1 MNSRAF
7 CLTLL
12 STIAITI
19 AASLPAQAQRARV
32 FVSVNGN
39 DGNPCTAVS
48 PCRTFQAAH
57 DAVLAEGEISVLDTG
72 GYGTL
77 IINKAISIVAIGVQA
92 SIAVPSFGTGITI
105 NANFGD
111 SVSLRGLIL
120 DGQGN
125 GENGIVFNTGLS
137 LEVVDCVVRNMV
149 AAGLTFSAKATT
161 TQQLIVSNS
170 YFAGNHEDGV
180 HIQTTNLG
188 TLAAAIDRTTFYG
201 NQGNGL
207 AVNGAGGSGGLFV
220 AVTDSVAANN
230 GNNNSGVAGGF
241 CVASGL
247 GFGSVSNLSLTHC
260 LVEGNIIGISSF
272 GSRSTLWLAQSTL
285 TANATGFS
293 INGGLISSYGDNYI
307 TANGPNIG
315 SLTPVGK
322 Q

>member
-1 MNSRAF
+1 MKSRAF
-7 CLTLL
+7 CFLL
-12 STIAITI
+12 ATIAISI
-19 AASLPAQAQRARV
+19 AARLPAEAQRARV

-57 DAVLAEGEISVLDTG
+57 DAVLAGGEISVLDTG

-77 IINKAISIVAIGVQA
+77 IINKAISIVAVGVQA
-92 SIAVPSFGTGITI
+92 SIAIPFGATGITI
-105 NANFGD
+105 NAPFGD

-137 LEVVDCVVRNMV
+137 LEVVDCAVRNMTST
-149 AAGLTFSAKATT
+149 GLTYSAEATT

-170 YFAGNHEDGV
+170 YFAGNQTDGV
-180 HIQTTNLG
+180 LIQTTNVG
-188 TLAAAIDRTTFYG
+188 TLAAAIDRTIFYG
-201 NQGNGL
+201 NRGDGL
-207 AVNGAGGSGGLFV
+207 QVNGAGGTGGLFV

-230 GNNNSGVAGGF
+230 GNNNSGNAGGF
-241 CVASGL
+241 SLVTGV
-247 GFGSVSNLSLTHC
+247 GFGSVSTLSLTHC
-260 LVEGNIIGISSF
+260 LVEGNIIGIFTS
-272 GSRSTLWLAQSTL
+272 GTRETLWLAQSTL

-293 INGGLISSYGDNYI
+293 MNGGVINSFGDNYI
-307 TANGPNIG
+307 TANGPSTGNLI
-315 SLTPVGK
+315 LVGR